1 MPEELSNSQLRI
13 NELQAEVDRL
23 NRRISEL
30 ETDKN
35 LPVSQRSEQTVDVTP
50 IDQADITLRRLV
62 QRIAMILQAEKIV
75 IMFHDRE
82 IGELKGIPPAFGLDE
97 ALPLWGSPTLVF

>member
-1 MPEELSNSQLRI
+1 MSEDFQIERKELLEKIAKLES
-13 NELQAEVDRL
+13 
-23 NRRISEL
+23 RISEL

-35 LPVSQRSEQTVDVTP
+35 LPSAAKIEQPVDITP
-50 IDQADITLRRLV
+50 IDQADVTLRRLV

-82 IGELKGIPPAFGLDE
+82 MGDL
-97 ALPLWGSPTLVF
+97 